1 MNCQK
6 GELLWDRT
14 EEPGRKSR
22 RKGEVKMKKQCVV
35 IGLGEFGTSVA
46 LTLAQEGCEVLAI
59 DKDETR
65 IEAIVDRITHG
76 IVGDSTDSEVL
87 KSIGIRNFDLA
98 VVAIGNNLEASIMTT
113 ILVKELGVPYVLAKS
128 QSELHAQVLR
138 KVGADEVV
146 FPEKAMG
153 IRVARNLIAGHF
165 IDMIELSDQFSI
177 VEVSTPASWIGKSL
191 MQLDLRKKGLNVIAR
206 KDGDEVETLLDP
218 DRELKADDVYII
230 FGSNR
235 ALTHVTSR

>member
-1 MNCQK
+1 
-6 GELLWDRT
+6 
-14 EEPGRKSR
+14 
-22 RKGEVKMKKQCVV
+22 MKKQCVV